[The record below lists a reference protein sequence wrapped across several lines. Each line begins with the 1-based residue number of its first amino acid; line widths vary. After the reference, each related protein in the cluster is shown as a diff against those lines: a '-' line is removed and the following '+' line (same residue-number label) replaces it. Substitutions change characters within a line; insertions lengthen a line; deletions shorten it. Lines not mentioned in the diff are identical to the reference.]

1 MSSASCSL
9 SSSNRWA
16 FVWALCFS
24 VSYRR
29 RRFVTCTDDTS
40 HSVSAE
46 GDLGGASRARGFHGT
61 HVVQVELHFLATSV
75 PGQHLLVRQKL
86 LVPPCSSAGVAGAAD
101 AAGVAAVIPQAFA
114 GR

>member
-40 HSVSAE
+40 HSVSE
-46 GDLGGASRARGFHGT
+46 GDLGGASRARGFQAT

-75 PGQHLLVRQKL
+75 LG
-86 LVPPCSSAGVAGAAD
+86 
-101 AAGVAAVIPQAFA
+101 
-114 GR
+114 